1 MVDFLVVLRLLV
13 WNSRT
18 PNTKKLLSC
27 MDKSAFSKVLALLV
41 AGVFIALAFLWGA
54 GSYSSDLMATWLA
67 GHFYGLGEFD
77 QIYPKS
83 NDVFTMLPP
92 EKWGPL
98 LENTPYAGPVFPFVY
113 PPVWAALTS
122 LIPDYQTFR
131 GFATYASLVNSTLLA
146 ATAILAW
153 RATRSRLNPAVY
165 IVIVFIVLALTV
177 VGSVALLENQPQIL
191 VSFLIVLAI
200 ERSRAGAQV
209 LAGIALAI
217 AAAIKI
223 YPALFALFWLATG
236 QKRAFGTF
244 AITGGA
250 LGVFSI
256 LLVGWPLHQDFLG
269 QLNAVS
275 RTGLVTVISF
285 NLNPFLTQ
293 LCCAAQM
300 VKVHAFEVNQTSP
313 PGTGWYYIAL
323 PGIWI
328 WAMRLLLLATIA
340 WLFRTMKNSN
350 EQTLYAMIWPLATI
364 LIALQAPMAWSYYY
378 IPAIAFLPSLIDSL
392 GLRTGLSTILAVT
405 LLLSLPLVQFFN
417 AAQIATIGFQVVG
430 TLTVGAM
437 ALAFY
442 LASRRSR
449 RQPVS

>member
-1 MVDFLVVLRLLV
+1 
-13 WNSRT
+13 
-18 PNTKKLLSC
+18 
-27 MDKSAFSKVLALLV
+27 MDKSPFSQVLALLFG
-41 AGVFIALAFLWGA
+41 GVFIALAFRWSA
-54 GSYSSDLMATWLA
+54 GSDSSDLMATWLA

-83 NDVFTMLPP
+83 DDVFTMLPP

-98 LENTPYAGPVFPFVY
+98 LENTPYAGLVFPFVY

-131 GFATYASLVNSTLLA
+131 GFAAYVSLVNSTLLA

-153 RATRSRLNPAVY
+153 RATRSSLNPAVY
-165 IVIVFIVLALTV
+165 ILIIYFALAFTV
-177 VGSVALLENQPQIL
+177 AGSVALLENQPQIL
-191 VSFLIVLAI
+191 VSFLIVLTI
-200 ERSRAGAQV
+200 DRSRAGAQV
-209 LAGIALAI
+209 LAGIALAV

-223 YPALFALFWLATG
+223 YPAFFALFWLATG
-236 QKRAFGTF
+236 QKRALATF
-244 AITGGA
+244 MITGGA

-275 RTGLVTVISF
+275 NTSLVTAISF
-285 NLNPFLTQ
+285 NLNPFLIQ
-293 LCCAAQM
+293 LCCADQM
-300 VKVHAFEVNQTSP
+300 VMVRPFEVNDTP
-313 PGTGWYYIAL
+313 DPTAAWYYIAL

-340 WLFRTMKNSN
+340 WLLRTMKNSN
-350 EQTLYAMIWPLATI
+350 KQARYAVIWPLATI
-364 LIALQAPMAWSYYY
+364 LIALQAPMGWSYYY

-392 GLRTGLSTILAVT
+392 GLRTGTLTILAVT
-405 LLLSLPLVQFFN
+405 VPLSLPLVPIFN
-417 AAQIATIGFQVVG
+417 STKVAPVGLQIVG
-430 TLTVGAM
+430 TLAIGAM

-449 RQPVS
+449 SQVVS